1 MWNEFWTN
9 RGTPWE
15 FDAGPPG
22 NSEWSELFAGLPNYR
37 ALGKAVAGREL
48 YRWHHGPV
56 FYRGR
61 LGQNAVKVLVIGQEG
76 GQDEA
81 LAHRA
86 FVGGS
91 GARMQ
96 AFLQF
101 LGITQ
106 SYLFLNTFFYPIF
119 GQYGGKL
126 KWLGQSPDSPIV
138 KHRHAVFEYVTAR
151 NNTFDLVVSVGNAAR
166 ESVKTWLDMR
176 GGAPRPD
183 FLHVHVVH
191 PGAGAS
197 GGSSAVVQSFRA
209 AARKIRDW
217 AQGHP
222 QWLPVD
228 AGATRDLGAT
238 YVYRSAPIPF
248 RDLPF
253 GTAWRI
259 GYGGTTSN
267 RRDDQRGIQIFS
279 KDGKYNNQGHNL
291 VYSGAAGGSNVG
303 YQAHADDLPYEPPRH
318 AHDDFDAGPTAAWA
332 RLLMGGATGLDWPDF
347 AALGLPCH
355 PSLGFG
361 PILRGRPAQA
371 SVVVLA
377 DRDSHDDLL
386 TTRAVT
392 GEDGQR
398 LQSFLEAAGL
408 TRKYMILRVL
418 PVNTAGAST
427 ATLNAAIDHPQTRAL
442 YREALDRCTTA
453 RAILA
458 IGSGAQRLAPQVNAH
473 NLPVIAM
480 KRASQSGAVTDWK
493 RAHQDLTAIAYPTD
507 QSPAASWSG
516 ARTQVSRADLPYAT
530 LRWKGSSGDRALQPR
545 RGAAPSPDYFKI
557 MIPAWVDALAPRA
570 LTQSEQDAADLAP

>member
-1 MWNEFWTN
+1 MWNEYWTN

-22 NSEWSELFAGLPNYR
+22 NSDWSELFAGVPNYR
-37 ALGKAVAGREL
+37 GLGLAVANREL
-48 YRWHHGPV
+48 FRWHHGPV

-96 AFLQF
+96 AFLRF
-101 LGITQ
+101 LGITE

-119 GQYGGKL
+119 GQYTGPL
-126 KWLGQSPDSPIV
+126 KWLAQSTDSPIV
-138 KHRHAVFEYVTAR
+138 KHRHSVFEYLAGR
-151 NNTFDLVVSVGNAAR
+151 NNGFDLVISVGEAAR
-166 ESVKTWLDMR
+166 ASVQTWLAMR
-176 GGAPRPD
+176 GGAPHAN
-183 FLHVHVVH
+183 FLNVHVMH

-197 GGSSAVVQSFRA
+197 GSAAAVVQSFRA
-209 AARKIRDW
+209 AAKKIRDW
-217 AQGHP
+217 ARTRA

-228 AGATRDLGAT
+228 PGVTRDLDAA
-238 YVYRSAPIPF
+238 YVYRAAPIPF

-253 GTAWRI
+253 GSTWRI
-259 GYGGTTSN
+259 GHDGTASN
-267 RRDDQRGIQIFS
+267 RRDEQRGIQIFS
-279 KDGKYNNQGHNL
+279 DDGKYNNQGHNL
-291 VYSGAAGGSNVG
+291 VYPGAAGGSAAG
-303 YQAHADDLPYEPPRH
+303 YAAHADDLPYEPPRH
-318 AHDDFDAGPTAAWA
+318 DHSAFDAGPPAAWA
-332 RLLMGGATGLDWPDF
+332 RLLMGGEAGLDWPDF

-355 PSLGFG
+355 PSFGFG

-386 TTRAVT
+386 TARAMT

-408 TRKYMILRVL
+408 TRRYLILRVL
-418 PVNTAGAST
+418 PVNTAGAT
-427 ATLNAAIDHPQTRAL
+427 AAPLNAAIDHPQTRAI
-442 YREALDRCTTA
+442 YRAALDRCTSA

-458 IGSGAQRLAPQVNAH
+458 IGSGAQRLVAHVNAR
-473 NLPVIAM
+473 NLPVVSM
-480 KRASQSGAVTDWK
+480 KRASQTGAVTDWK
-493 RAHQDLTAIAYPTD
+493 RAHQDLVAISYPTD
-507 QSPAASWSG
+507 RAPAANYSG
-516 ARTQVSRADLPYAT
+516 ARGQVSRADLPYAT

-545 RGAAPSPDYFKI
+545 RGSSLSPDYFKI
-557 MIPAWVDALAPRA
+557 MIPAWVDALAPRP
-570 LTQSEQDAADLAP
+570 LTPAEQAAADLAP